1 MTLSKLLV
9 DIPNPFGDGIVGN
22 PWHFDVKQTPDI
34 ESIHAPA
41 FGTCLRLLMR
51 DVRAN
56 GQSSLL
62 IAGPAGSGKTH
73 LVARL
78 RRRLHVSDPPG
89 LLCYVSLED
98 VAPQMLWAHLRER
111 VATDLLIR
119 PDAKGK
125 TGLERL
131 LEIRV
136 PGLLA
141 GAAPKQATD
150 ENIFI
155 WISKVL
161 SNSRRTQ
168 ICTRL
173 RQELFEKVRLDAEV
187 RTALLKLFGDDLQQI
202 QLARDWLIGERLTDE
217 QLARLG
223 LPQGDLSD
231 QVREHQSRQVVL
243 SLLKL
248 ADSALPI
255 VVCFDQ
261 IEHLVQSLQ
270 DRSGFVR
277 LGQMITKLRHEAT
290 KGLLVLCFV
299 RTDLLSLFRDAVGA
313 ADWARIAENNMSLSP
328 LTWNE
333 ANQLILQRMNS
344 VPALQQLR
352 QGQADEY
359 WPLDKQRL
367 QTIYNRL
374 RLTCTPRELLW
385 ECKKVFTGPG
395 GRTPEPTEYLLTK
408 WQQKYQQKKILPA
421 GDRLL
426 HALNGVPWLASL
438 LSAPYEKIEL
448 RDLQE
453 ALPDANVFLQ
463 KPDGERLAFSACPR
477 TTQLWRRFDR
487 LSRDWN
493 RLSKRFNCRQL
504 ILACDTPLEQ
514 LPPGT
519 KSRLQTLNQVAGV
532 YSVCPAPEQMIGLD
546 ALHSLLTDAHMG
558 ELVYEGQAL
567 PAEDVDRWAREG
579 LAAAGHELGMLRLLF
594 DDLGLELP
602 ATTLSVKTSGQPI
615 LARNG

>member
-22 PWHFDVKQTPDI
+22 PWHFDAKQTPDI

-78 RRRLHVSDPPG
+78 RRRLHVSEPPG
-89 LLCYVSLED
+89 LLCYVNLDD
-98 VAPQMLWAHLRER
+98 VPPQMLWAYLRQR

-131 LEIRV
+131 LEIRM

-141 GAAPKQATD
+141 GAAPKSDAED
-150 ENIFI
+150 SIFT
-155 WISKVL
+155 WLTKVFP
-161 SNSRRTQ
+161 SGRRAQ

-187 RTALLKLFGDDLQQI
+187 RTALLKLFVDDIQQV
-202 QLARDWLIGERLTDE
+202 QLARDWLMGERLTDD
-217 QLARLG
+217 QLTRLG

-231 QVREHQSRQVVL
+231 QVLEHQSRQVVL

-248 ADSALPI
+248 ADSSLPI

-261 IEHLVQSLQ
+261 IEHLMHTLQ

-277 LGQMITKLRHEAT
+277 LGQMIAKLRHEAMQ
-290 KGLLVLCFV
+290 GLLVLCFV
-299 RTDLLSLFRDAVGA
+299 RSDLLSLFHDAVGA
-313 ADWARIAENNMSLSP
+313 ADWARIAENIMSLSP

-344 VPALQQLR
+344 VPALRQLR
-352 QGQADEY
+352 QGQTDEY
-359 WPLDKQRL
+359 WPLSKQRL
-367 QTIYNRL
+367 QAIYNRL

-385 ECKKVFTGPG
+385 ECKKVFSDRGP
-395 GRTPEPTEYLLTK
+395 PQALQEYLLTK
-408 WQQKYQQKKILPA
+408 WKQKNQQKKSLPV
-421 GDRLL
+421 GDRIL
-426 HALNGVPWLASL
+426 HALNGVPWLAIL
-438 LSAPYEKIEL
+438 LNTPYEKIDL

-463 KPDGERLAFSACPR
+463 TPKGERIALSACAR
-477 TTQLWRRFDR
+477 TPQLWRRFDR
-487 LSRDWN
+487 LSKDWN
-493 RLSKRFNCRQL
+493 RLSKRLNCRRL
-504 ILACDTPLEQ
+504 ILVCDTPLEK

-519 KSRLQTLNQVAGV
+519 KSRLESFTQVAGV
-532 YSVCPAPEQMIGLD
+532 HSLCPATEQLIGLD
-546 ALHSLLTDAHMG
+546 ALHSVFTDAQKG

-567 PAEDVDRWAREG
+567 PGEEVERWAREC
-579 LAAAGHELGMLRLLF
+579 LFAPGHELGTMRLLF
-594 DDLGLELP
+594 DDLGFDLP
-602 ATTLSVKTSGQPI
+602 ATTSSVKAAGQVV